1 MVDRRPHRSR
11 PPRWLR
17 RSMSAAVVAGVLSL
31 AHSASAGT
39 TGGSATAQA
48 AGVALVF
55 NTDPPINVAGSTT
68 SLAVGPDTGSQTVP
82 GSLDL
87 EDVASSSSLVATS
100 TSVAVARTPSGVE
113 ATSSVDGLQLTLF
126 GETVASVTTI
136 VGGANCP
143 AGESA
148 VTAEAQANGVRLG
161 DAAPVDVSPGQP
173 VRGSITIT
181 DEQGQTYPVEL
192 VATVF
197 ADSEASSGEA
207 RGLRLDVTIGDSVP
221 ASASLA
227 IASCQRP
234 GGGPEAPAPTEPGGG
249 LADSG
254 SDTAVLAALLGVV
267 LLAGGGSALAW
278 ARSRRSPRT
287 DPC

>member
-1 MVDRRPHRSR
+1 
-11 PPRWLR
+11 
-17 RSMSAAVVAGVLSL
+17 MSAAVVAGVLSL
-31 AHSASAGT
+31 AQSASAGT

-68 SLAVGPDTGSQTVP
+68 SLAVGPNTGSQTVP

-126 GETVASVTTI
+126 GETVASVTSI
-136 VGGANCP
+136 VGAATCP

-148 VTAEAQANGVRLG
+148 VTTEAQASGVRLG
-161 DAAPVDVSPGQP
+161 DAAPVDVSSGQS
-173 VRGSITIT
+173 VSGSITVT

-192 VATVF
+192 VASVF
-197 ADSEASSGEA
+197 AESDASSGEA
-207 RGLRLDVTIGDSVP
+207 RGLRLEVTIGDEAP

-227 IASCQRP
+227 IAICEQP
-234 GGGPEAPAPTEPGGG
+234 GGGPEAPGPMDPGGG

-254 SDTAVLAALLGVV
+254 TDTAVVAALLGVV
-267 LLAGGGSALAW
+267 LVVSGGSVLLW
-278 ARSRRSPRT
+278 AHGPRSRRADRQ
-287 DPC
+287 

>member
-1 MVDRRPHRSR
+1 MA
-11 PPRWLR
+11 PPIDV
-17 RSMSAAVVAGVLSL
+17 AAVVAGVLSI
-31 AHSASAGT
+31 AQSASAGT

-48 AGVALVF
+48 AGIALVF
-55 NTDPPINVAGSTT
+55 NTDPPIDVSGSTT
-68 SLAVGPDTGSQTVP
+68 PLAVGPNTGSQTVP

-87 EDVASSSSLVATS
+87 VDVASSSSLVATS
-100 TSVAVARTPSGVE
+100 TSVAVARTSSGVE

-143 AGESA
+143 ASESA
-148 VTAEAQANGVRLG
+148 VIADAQANGVRLG
-161 DAAPVDVSPGQP
+161 DAAPVDVSSGQS
-173 VRGSITIT
+173 VSGSITVT

-192 VATVF
+192 VASVF
-197 ADSEASSGEA
+197 TNSDASSGEA
-207 RGLRLDVTIGDSVP
+207 RGLRLEVTIGDEAP

-227 IASCQRP
+227 IASCERP
-234 GGGPEAPAPTEPGGG
+234 GGGAEAPGPMEPGGG

-254 SDTAVLAALLGVV
+254 TDTAVVAALLGVV

-278 ARSRRSPRT
+278 AHRRRSPRSRSAMS
-287 DPC
+287 